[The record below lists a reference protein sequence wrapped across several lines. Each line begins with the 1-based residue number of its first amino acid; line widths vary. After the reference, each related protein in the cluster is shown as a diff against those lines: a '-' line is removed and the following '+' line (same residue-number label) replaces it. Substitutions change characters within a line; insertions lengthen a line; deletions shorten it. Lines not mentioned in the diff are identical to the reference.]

1 MPWLSSEHCKFLL
14 QLTCLLVLAFQLS
27 ACRQGSP
34 PTESFEYALQGLYSA
49 TLSEDGELALVGS
62 INHGGSLWNFIDNE
76 RIYNWNHKQGE
87 FSQII
92 SSAISPEQNWVVT
105 ATPQTLVLW
114 NAQTGAGLNYWTA
127 PSEILDVAL
136 LPDAALAVLGL
147 VDHSVALFDV
157 KNGGVREVFYHD
169 RRVNSVAY
177 SAATRQ
183 ILSGSEDYSARLWE
197 VGNAAPLHRWDHE
210 DEVQLVE
217 LSPDGSIAFT
227 MAKYDKAALWDT
239 VSGEMLAQMPLK
251 STAIRRGS
259 IYTAAAISGDN
270 ELLLTGNND
279 RLVQLWALPGA
290 TLVKSWQMPKRDAV
304 APTSASVL
312 DVAFGTRGN
321 YYAVTSDG
329 FAHKLR

>member
-1 MPWLSSEHCKFLL
+1 MPWRTIKRHPKPLHYLCLFALALL
-14 QLTCLLVLAFQLS
+14 AT

-34 PTESFEYALQGLYSA
+34 PSESYEYALQGLYSA

-76 RIYNWNHKQGE
+76 RVYNWNHKQGE

-92 SSAISPEQNWVVT
+92 GSAISPEQSWVLT
-105 ATPQTLVLW
+105 ATPQTMVLW

-177 SAATRQ
+177 NANTRQ

-197 VGNAAPLHRWDHE
+197 IGNPEALQRWDHE

-227 MAKYDKAALWDT
+227 MAKYDKAALWRTDN
-239 VSGEMLAQMPLK
+239 GALIAMMPLK

-259 IYTAAAISGDN
+259 IYTAAAISPDN
-270 ELLLTGNND
+270 QLLLTGNND
-279 RLVQLWALPGA
+279 RLVQLWSLPDA
-290 TLVKSWQMPKRDAV
+290 ELVKTWEMPKRDAV

-312 DVAFGTRGN
+312 DVAFGARGN
-321 YYAVTSDG
+321 YYAITSDG